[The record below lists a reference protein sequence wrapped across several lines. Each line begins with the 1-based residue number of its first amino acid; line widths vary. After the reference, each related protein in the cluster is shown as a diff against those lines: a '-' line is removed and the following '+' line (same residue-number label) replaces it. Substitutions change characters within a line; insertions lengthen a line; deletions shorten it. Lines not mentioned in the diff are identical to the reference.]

1 MNDMKRQNYGAAFLV
16 AFFLF
21 GGWFFLGKKER
32 AFAQEYGVFLSIGE
46 EDAQKL
52 KDYRILV
59 IDAQYFSADKI
70 RQMKAEGHE
79 VYSYLNIG
87 SLEDFR
93 PYYREFSD
101 LLLSEYE
108 NWEEEAWIDIR
119 EKRWQEFILGE
130 LSVKLLEKGVDG
142 FFIDN
147 ADIYD
152 QYPEEE
158 FFLALE
164 RMLRRLKSKGKILLN
179 GGDVFL
185 REFLA
190 RGGGLSE
197 IIEGINQETVFSSI
211 DFEEESFGASD
222 PDTRAYFKDY
232 IEDMASCGAKIYLL
246 EYGSGKRLEEEVK
259 NYCDEKRYRYYISD
273 SIELD

>member
-1 MNDMKRQNYGAAFLV
+1 MKRQKYGAAFLA

-21 GGWFFLGKKER
+21 GGWLFLGRREG
-32 AFAQEYGVFLSIGE
+32 AFAQEYGVFLSIKE
-46 EDAQKL
+46 EEAQKL
-52 KDYRILV
+52 EDYRIVV

-93 PYYREFSD
+93 PYYRAFSD

-108 NWEEEAWIDIR
+108 NWEEEGWIDVR

-147 ADIYD
+147 TDIYD

-164 RMLRRLKSKGKILLN
+164 EMLRRLKSKGKILLN

-185 REFLA
+185 REFQD
-190 RGGGLSE
+190 RGGELSE
-197 IIEGINQETVFSSI
+197 IIDGINQETVFSSI
-211 DFEEESFGASD
+211 DFAEESFGKSD

-232 IEDMASCGAKIYLL
+232 IEDMDSCGAKIYLL
-246 EYGSGKRLEEEVK
+246 EYGSGKGLEEEVK
-259 NYCDEKRYRYYISD
+259 KYCDEKGYRYYISD